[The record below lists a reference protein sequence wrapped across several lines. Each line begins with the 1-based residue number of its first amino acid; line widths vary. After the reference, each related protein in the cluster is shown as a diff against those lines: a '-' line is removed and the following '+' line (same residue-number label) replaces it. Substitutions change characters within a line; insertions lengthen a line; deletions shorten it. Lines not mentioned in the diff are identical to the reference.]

1 MFRRTYE
8 SRYQNN
14 SYVFKSLYKSL
25 HQYFNGS
32 ELDLQGSVDTFFEKL
47 FEKIYVMSQ
56 PWSVFD
62 KKYENCIFE
71 STNYVKPFG
80 DIQRKVA
87 HQILRSFL
95 ASRVFLVGLKEG
107 MEVATKLLQLPP
119 QDECSKAFM
128 KMTQCSVCSGVPRN
142 VKPCKKY
149 CVNVIK
155 GCYVDSIIVQPM
167 WNQFIDVMVSLTSK
181 IEGPFSMEAVIE
193 PLGVKISEAIMAFQ
207 ENQANITNKVTIVYF
222 YFIFRVK

>member
-1 MFRRTYE
+1 MFKRTYE

-14 SYVFKSLYKSL
+14 SHVFKDLYKSL

-32 ELDLQGSVDTFFEKL
+32 ELDLQSNVDTFFERL
-47 FEKIYVMSQ
+47 FQKIYVMSQ

-62 KKYENCIFE
+62 LKYEHCIFE
-71 STNYVKPFG
+71 STNHVKPFG
-80 DIQRKVA
+80 DIQRKVG
-87 HQILRSFL
+87 HQIIRSFL

-107 MEVATKLLQLPP
+107 MEVASKLLQLPMLE
-119 QDECSKAFM
+119 ECSEAFM
-128 KMTQCSVCSGVPRN
+128 KMTQCSVCSGVPRTI
-142 VKPCKKY
+142 KPCRKY

-155 GCYVDSIIVQPM
+155 GCYVDTIIVQPM
-167 WNQFIDVMVSLTSK
+167 WNQFIDSMVALTSK

-207 ENQANITNKVTIVYF
+207 ENQANITQKV
-222 YFIFRVK
+222 FIF

>member
-1 MFRRTYE
+1 MFQRTYK
-8 SRYQNN
+8 SRYENN
-14 SYVFKSLYKSL
+14 SYVFKTLYKSL

-32 ELDLQGSVDTFFEKL
+32 ELDLQSSVDTFFEKL

-71 STNYVKPFG
+71 NTNYVKPFG
-80 DIQRKVA
+80 DIQRKVG
-87 HQILRSFL
+87 HQIIRSFL

-107 MEVATKLLQLPP
+107 LEVATKLLQLPMLD
-119 QDECSKAFM
+119 QCSTAFV
-128 KMTQCSVCSGVPRN
+128 KMTQCSVCSGVPRS
-142 VKPCKKY
+142 VMPCRKY
-149 CVNVIK
+149 CINVIK
-155 GCYVDSIIVQPM
+155 GCYYDTTIVQPM
-167 WNQFIDVMVSLTSK
+167 WNQFIDAMVSLTNK

-207 ENQANITNKVTIVYF
+207 ENQQNITQKVNLCFLFSAILV
-222 YFIFRVK
+222 